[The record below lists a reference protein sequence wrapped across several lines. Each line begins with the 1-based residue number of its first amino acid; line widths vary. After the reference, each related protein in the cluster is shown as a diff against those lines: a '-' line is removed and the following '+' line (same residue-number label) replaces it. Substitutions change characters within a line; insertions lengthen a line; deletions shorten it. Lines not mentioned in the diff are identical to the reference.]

1 MQAQPLGRGPVEVKR
16 RHRFAYIDAQL
27 VPSVGLRDDAFAESF
42 GDEATIG
49 LLGDNKNE
57 FVHGVGGNTL
67 RSGAASVDPR
77 WKNLTAHGFGLAD
90 ELAACRPRPAW
101 RALVHFHR
109 TVGTSTFR
117 SREQR
122 DGALWFH
129 FDKATIVYALKPTTI
144 TMPEGVT
151 AVHDLE
157 GHVLPVRPGEPLKI
171 EGQPVYLS
179 R

>member
-1 MQAQPLGRGPVEVKR
+1 MA
-16 RHRFAYIDAQL
+16 
-27 VPSVGLRDDAFAESF
+27 DAFAAADEIAGG
-42 GDEATIG
+42 GDGEADQRNIG
-49 LLGDNKNE
+49 VARLAWGLADIAKFE
-57 FVHGVGGNTL
+57 F
-67 RSGAASVDPR
+67 DPPG
-77 WKNLTAHGFGLAD
+77 LTVRLHTLAD

-117 SREQR
+117 RRETR
-122 DGALWFH
+122 DAALWFH
-129 FDKATIVYALKPTTI
+129 FDKATVFYALSPTTI
-144 TMPEGVT
+144 TVPADIT

-157 GHVLPVRPGEPLKI
+157 GHALSVRPGESLKL